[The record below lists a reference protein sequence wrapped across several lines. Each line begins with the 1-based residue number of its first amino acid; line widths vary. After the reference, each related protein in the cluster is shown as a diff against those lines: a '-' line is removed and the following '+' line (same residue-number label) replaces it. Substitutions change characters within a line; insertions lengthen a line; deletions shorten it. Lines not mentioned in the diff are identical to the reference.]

1 MATTMRKQIAQNK
14 RNTII
19 TILVFVAFIGA
30 IAGIFWKP
38 AIYVVVVIAAV
49 MFGMFLHDFI
59 RFVRMK

>member
-1 MATTMRKQIAQNK
+1 MKYESTLNLFW
-14 RNTII
+14 TIVWAVV
-19 TILVFVAFIGA
+19 LIGA

-38 AIYVVVVIAAV
+38 AIYGVAVLAAV